1 MIIDCFSYFN
11 EKELLELRI
20 KLLYDKVDKFVITEG
35 DHTHRGT
42 PKELTFL
49 DTAKKLN
56 LPMDKIHYNI
66 IAMPNSDQA
75 GDPWIRERMQRD
87 AAAAH
92 IGPNDV
98 AFISDLDEIINPDL
112 IDYYVSVAKQHPNNI
127 LRVPLVFLCS
137 RANLRIHR
145 PNGESMSWT
154 SPFLVTKQHTEKY
167 TLSEIRESHAL
178 GKNNISYSDIYIT
191 ENNQILEA
199 GWHFTW
205 MGDETRRQQKLNAF
219 LHWDEVKL
227 TDNYIPKNGSFDPLG
242 RKDHI
247 LLTYPEEN
255 LPKLINEL
263 PRVKEF
269 LFGTINNELKPELS
283 VIQLGTNKAND
294 NLSDMIFK
302 KYANLKIGIFVEA
315 NPAHIKDIEKCY
327 NNYQN
332 VYIENVGIKSSIN
345 DPSEV
350 LTFYVNSKDEP
361 GYEIASTDINHIYKH
376 METVPHLVGG
386 SIETFNIPCIS
397 LDQLFDKYHVKELDL
412 LVMDLEGMDADV
424 ILNFDFTKY
433 NVKKIEFE
441 QLHLGNKRDIV
452 KSYLIKHGYTQV
464 KPMHEFNYAFEN
476 CL

>member
-11 EKELLELRI
+11 EKELLELRVN
-20 KLLYDKVDKFVITEG
+20 LLYDKVDKFVITEG
-35 DHTHRGT
+35 NHTHKGD
-42 PKELTFL
+42 PKKFTFL
-49 DTAKKLN
+49 DTAKSLN
-56 LPMDKIHYNI
+56 LPMNKIIYIQVNLPS
-66 IAMPNSDQA
+66 AAENPDA
-75 GDPWIRERMQRD
+75 WVRERMQRD
-87 AAAAH
+87 AASVF
-92 IGPNDV
+92 INEGDI
-98 AFISDLDEIINPDL
+98 AFVSDLDEIINPDL
-112 IDYYVSVAKQHPNNI
+112 IEYYISVAKKHPTNI

-137 RANLRIHR
+137 KANLRVHK
-145 PNGESMSWT
+145 PNGDYISW
-154 SPFLVTKQHTEKY
+154 SAPFIVTKDHLETY
-167 TLSEIRESHAL
+167 TLSDIRESHTL

-191 ENNQILEA
+191 ENNQIIEA

-227 TDNYIPKNGSFDPLG
+227 TDNYESKNGSFDPLG

-247 LLTYPEEN
+247 LSTYPEEN
-255 LPKLINEL
+255 LPALINDL

-269 LFGTINNELKPELS
+269 LFGTKSELS

-294 NLSDMIFK
+294 NLSDMIHK
-302 KYANLKIGIFVEA
+302 KYSNLKLGIFVEA

-327 NNYQN
+327 SNYQN
-332 VYIENVGIKSSIN
+332 VYIENVGIKTSVD

-350 LTFYVNSKDEP
+350 LTFYVNSKDGP

-376 METVPHLVGG
+376 METVPHLLGG
-386 SIETFNIPCIS
+386 LIETFKIPCIS
-397 LDQLFDKYHVKELDL
+397 LDQLFNKYHVKELDL

-441 QLHLGNKRDIV
+441 QLHLGNKRDMV
-452 KSYLIKHGYTQV
+452 KSYLVKHGYTQV

-476 CL
+476 CFMVMK